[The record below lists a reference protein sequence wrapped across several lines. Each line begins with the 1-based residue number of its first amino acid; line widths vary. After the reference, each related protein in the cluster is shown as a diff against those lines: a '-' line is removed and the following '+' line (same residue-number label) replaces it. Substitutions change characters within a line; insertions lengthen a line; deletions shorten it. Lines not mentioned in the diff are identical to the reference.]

1 MNTYAKAL
9 AAFLGVIEWVA
20 KIFHDKHL
28 MDAGEAK
35 AESRFSAEQT
45 ERVKNANTA
54 AFTARNADGVPDG
67 FHRD

>member
-1 MNTYAKAL
+1 MNWLSILSGALKLFNAL
-9 AAFLGVIEWVA
+9 AT
-20 KIFHDKHL
+20 IFHNKQL

-54 AFTARNADGVPDG
+54 AFAARNADGVPGD
-67 FHRD
+67 FYRD